1 MTKFGKQLRKS
12 IIPEWQ
18 NEYINF
24 KKLKKMIKEFLL
36 QLKENK
42 GEQNKN
48 KINNTE
54 DTILI
59 KSDRVERENSNLTN
73 PESRSTLNN
82 LNVNL
87 VSFTHSNSY
96 KTLENYEDFKIAPQ
110 SVQSPA
116 FSIDSQYDKLLLT
129 DPDKKI
135 HSMFLKNFLNNV
147 DQEIRK
153 VYLFYSSI
161 EREIYLQIN
170 TLLHRR
176 KNYASYTMKDVY
188 KELDSLVK
196 VSHITRSFC
205 FYIND
210 NMMAIKKIL
219 KKFDKKMNKFFGF
232 VTVKYLRSKLEN
244 PNSDFSYML
253 QYKIIDESNA
263 LIEDMMKELKSNFL
277 KGNRSINFEK
287 SKSNA
292 YFENNFNTTQNQNL
306 NQDLLLAH
314 RENLD
319 NSNNYIHNDKSSSS
333 FNASSISDF
342 EKKYDEKSLRLKI
355 RRKIRELEKY
365 ISSIDETSH
374 FRSKIKDWN
383 FYIKNGYT
391 IIHNH
396 INLKAMNGE
405 AHRSMMVVHTQDDE
419 EVIKKF
425 LPESERNKITKSSIL
440 STDNRSNII
449 LSLMHTFLYM
459 LIYSNCQST
468 NSEYLQK
475 IETDGIYSG
484 LMMGLTPLAAIL
496 SSITLSKWSNYSYKQ
511 PMIVSVIFFIIGSF
525 LYASAYNF
533 KSIIMIALGRF
544 LIGLGSGRSVNRRY
558 LIQFIP
564 KTLIT
569 KFSFYYVL
577 AGGVGYA
584 CGPLCSFIFIYLET
598 YDNVFDFFSF
608 NIYTYPGWFGLI
620 ISLLMLILIFIGY
633 SEPIKHD
640 FNIFEPDECPK
651 NILTSEEKTM
661 INEIDDKL
669 KEINKENN
677 FSDTNLVQYNIENIK
692 IKQRTGFSY
701 IYKCFLIM
709 FSILFSLR
717 VCNES
722 LLIIFPYYLIK
733 YDFSDKFV
741 SLYMTGS
748 LFLIIP
754 SSLVFKKLAI
764 KFPRERKALI
774 YLLVLTLL
782 FCIFIID
789 YIFDSVIKFCI
800 CFSFLIILTN
810 LIESLSSSLL
820 AKIIPTDWEL
830 GTFNAGFL
838 ITIATTSGKTFGCFM
853 QTISA
858 LIAGKENIILITYGF
873 CSFLFLF
880 IVIMFICYYSELR
893 VKALARLLKNPSL
906 GKV

>member
-1 MTKFGKQLRKS
+1 MTKFGKQIRKS

-18 NEYINF
+18 NEYINY
-24 KKLKKMIKEFLL
+24 KKLKRMIKEFLL

-54 DTILI
+54 DNILI

-73 PESRSTLNN
+73 SESRSPLNN

-87 VSFTHSNSY
+87 VSFTHSNSN
-96 KTLENYEDFKIAPQ
+96 KTLENYEDFQISPK

-116 FSIDSQYDKLLLT
+116 FSIDSPYDKLLLT

-135 HSMFLKNFLNNV
+135 HSMFLKNFLNNI

-153 VYLFYSSI
+153 VYLFYSTI

-196 VSHITRSFC
+196 VSHIARSFC

-219 KKFDKKMNKFFGF
+219 KKFDKKMNKFFGY
-232 VTVKYLRSKLEN
+232 VTVKYLRSKLDN

-277 KGNRSINFEK
+277 KGNRSINLEK
-287 SKSNA
+287 SKSNS
-292 YFENNFNTTQNQNL
+292 YFENNFITNQNQNL
-306 NQDLLLAH
+306 NQDLLSAH

-319 NSNNYIHNDKSSSS
+319 NSNNNIHNDKSRSS
-333 FNASSISDF
+333 FDASSISDF

-365 ISSIDETSH
+365 TSSIDETSH

-391 IIHNH
+391 IINNH
-396 INLKAMNGE
+396 MNLKAMNGE

-425 LPESERNKITKSSIL
+425 LPESEINKLRRSSIL
-440 STDNRSNII
+440 SIDNRSNII

-459 LIYSNCQST
+459 LIYSSCQST

-484 LMMGLTPLAAIL
+484 LMMGLTPLASIL
-496 SSITLSKWSNYSYKQ
+496 SSITLSTWSNYSYKQ
-511 PMIVSVIFFIIGSF
+511 PMIVSVTFFIIGSF

-533 KSIIMIALGRF
+533 KSILMIAIGRF

-564 KTLIT
+564 KTFIT

-584 CGPLCSFIFIYLET
+584 CGPLCSFIFIYLDT

-633 SEPIKHD
+633 SEPIKND

-733 YDFSDKFV
+733 HDHSDKFV

-754 SSLVFKKLAI
+754 SSLVFKKLTI
-764 KFPRERKALI
+764 KYPRERKALI
-774 YLLVLTLL
+774 YLLILTLL

-820 AKIIPTDWEL
+820 AKIIPPDWEL

-838 ITIATTSGKTFGCFM
+838 ITIATTLGKIFGCFM

-880 IVIMFICYYSELR
+880 IVIIFICYYSELR
-893 VKALARLLKNPSL
+893 VKALARLLKNHDL